1 MKKLEELN
9 LVDDFL
15 FGSVLSYPG
24 IGETFARELLET
36 VFDRKFGKMTV
47 IPQKV
52 YYGGDRD
59 RHGAR
64 LDVYIEETEDWEAVS
79 AVYDVEAQS
88 VSSISQSGSL
98 PKRVRFYHA
107 KIDGASLKTNED
119 YRALKTVVVIMILPY
134 DPFGQDHMVY
144 TIKNGCI
151 ELPDMP
157 YEDGARTIFLY
168 TRGKKGQAS
177 EALRQML
184 WYFEDTTAE
193 RAGNEKLKQLHQ
205 LVERVRKDKEVS
217 AEYMLWSERERMWE
231 EEGYK
236 RGRAEE
242 RKQTEAERQRA
253 ETALKE
259 LEVLRR
265 ELEQLRAQIN

>member
-1 MKKLEELN
+1 MRKLEDLN

-15 FGSVLSYPG
+15 FGSVMSYPG
-24 IGETFARELLET
+24 IGEIFARELLET
-36 VFDRKFGKMTV
+36 IFDRKFGRLTV

-52 YYGGDRD
+52 YYGSDTD

-64 LDVYIEETEDWEAVS
+64 LDVYIEEMEDWEAVS

-88 VSSISQSGSL
+88 ISSISQRESL

-107 KIDGASLKTNED
+107 KIDGA
-119 YRALKTVVVIMILPY
+119 RM
-134 DPFGQDHMVY
+134 
-144 TIKNGCI
+144 
-151 ELPDMP
+151 
-157 YEDGARTIFLY
+157 IFLY
-168 TRGKKGQAS
+168 TGGNKGQAS

-184 WYFEDTTAE
+184 WYLEDTTAE
-193 RAGNEKLKQLHQ
+193 RAENEQLKQLHQ
-205 LVERVRKDKEVS
+205 LVEHVRKDKEVS

-231 EEGYK
+231 EAGYE

-242 RKQTEAERQRA
+242 RKRTEAEHQRA

-259 LEVLRR
+259 IEVLRK
-265 ELEQLRAQIN
+265 ELEQLRAQID